1 MQRTRGGREIKTM
14 QSLRSER
21 LRAFGERRQM
31 IDLLRTQR
39 ELGGALAYKPEAVR
53 ALLQELDLLQIVA
66 QAAEHVAAFPR
77 AESAGEPLA
86 HLQNALR
93 RWKE

>member
-21 LRAFGERRQM
+21 VQAFRERHQM
-31 IDLLRTQR
+31 IDLLRSRR
-39 ELGGALAYKPEAVR
+39 ELGGIVAYHPGTVR

-66 QAAEHVAAFPR
+66 QAAEHLAAFPCG
-77 AESAGEPLA
+77 ESAGEPLA
-86 HLQNALR
+86 HLRNALR